1 MSASDAAYWEGVPWG
16 PGVTRVALDGNG
28 LAALDKP
35 EGVLS
40 HPNGPRDVDRSL
52 VRAAYDTGE
61 ECFEWAGP
69 DGRPRRLWL
78 INRLDS
84 ATSGLILAASDGD
97 LAREVRAQFQ
107 RRRVRKVYQA
117 LVFGKPRQ
125 TSEDWRDRLEVRKQG
140 GVIRTSAGA
149 GSLPAQS
156 RMTLVRTSA
165 STPRLSLI
173 RLEPQT
179 GRSHQLRV
187 QCAKRGLPI
196 VGDRTYGNF
205 GANREFA
212 RAGGPKRMFLHSF
225 ETSFDYDYAGRTH
238 PFAATAALPAEFDRP
253 G

>member
-1 MSASDAAYWEGVPWG
+1 VSPSEEGFWPGVPFG
-16 PGVTRVALDGNG
+16 SGVRRVALDKNG

-40 HPNGPRDVDRSL
+40 HPNVAKDEGRSL
-52 VRAAYDTGE
+52 VRAPYDAEE
-61 ECFEWAGP
+61 ECFEWNA
-69 DGRPRRLWL
+69 DGGVRRLWL

-84 ATSGLILAASDGD
+84 ATSGLILAATSGD
-97 LAREVRAQFQ
+97 LAREVKAQFQ
-107 RRRVRKVYQA
+107 RRQVRKTYQA

-125 TSEDWRDRLEVRKQG
+125 AAEKWTDVLAVKKHGDR
-140 GVIRTSAGA
+140 IRTAAGS
-149 GSLPAQS
+149 GSLPAEC
-156 RMTLVRTSA
+156 RMSLVRTA
-165 STPRLSLI
+165 SGPVRLSLI

-212 RAGGPKRMFLHSF
+212 RAGGPRRMFLHSLAVAFEYGFGGGQHEFSAVAPLPPEF
-225 ETSFDYDYAGRTH
+225 ETFT
-238 PFAATAALPAEFDRP
+238 
-253 G
+253 

>member
-1 MSASDAAYWEGVPWG
+1 VTPPGDGLWSDIPFGA
-16 PGVTRVALDGNG
+16 GVTRVALDANG

-40 HPNGPRDVDRSL
+40 HPNTSRDEGRSL
-52 VRAAYDTGE
+52 IRASYDSQE

-69 DGRPRRLWL
+69 GGTRKLWL

-84 ATSGLILAASDGD
+84 ATSGLILAATSAE
-97 LAREVRAQFQ
+97 LARVVRAQFQ
-107 RRRVRKVYQA
+107 RRQVSKTYQA

-125 TSEDWRDRLEVRKQG
+125 ASETWKDTLDVRKQG
-140 GVIRTSAGA
+140 GRIRTAAGA
-149 GSLPAQS
+149 GNLPAEC
-156 RMTLVRTSA
+156 RMSLVRAGSGV
-165 STPRLSLI
+165 PRLSLI

-205 GANREFA
+205 GANREFT
-212 RAGGPKRMFLHSF
+212 RAGGAKRMFLHSLGIA
-225 ETSFDYDYAGRTH
+225 FDYTYGGRKSG
-238 PFAATAALPAEFDRP
+238 FSAAAPLPPEFEAFT
-253 G
+253 